1 MRVLKIAAM
10 VTPMVALVLAFPMI
24 SSGKPLWDS
33 DECEFASGL
42 TLIEEWRYAPPRNQP
57 PAII

>member
-1 MRVLKIAAM
+1 MRLLKIVAM

-33 DECEFASGL
+33 DECEFASVVS
-42 TLIEEWRYAPPRNQP
+42 
-57 PAII
+57 AI